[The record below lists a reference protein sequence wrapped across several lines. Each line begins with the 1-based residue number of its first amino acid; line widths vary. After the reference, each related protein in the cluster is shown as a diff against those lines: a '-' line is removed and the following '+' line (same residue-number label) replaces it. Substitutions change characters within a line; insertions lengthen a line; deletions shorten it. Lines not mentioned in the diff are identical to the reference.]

1 VLPGAPGAANMGVMP
16 IQRLAVLVAALSFA
30 SSALAQPDAAADYP
44 NHPVRIIVSTSAGGG
59 VDTVTRIIAA
69 QLQEKLGQP
78 LRAGRWARGAGTPIG
93 PSVTVVMLP
102 SLLRHHCPPREAKVG
117 DSTYHNKARAR
128 QKAGGQQE
136 PRRR

>member
-1 VLPGAPGAANMGVMP
+1 MGAMP
-16 IQRLAVLVAALSFA
+16 MQRLAVLVAAMSFA

-78 LRAGRWARGAGTPIG
+78 FVVEDRGGGGGNIRAEAVYVRNQLANGQVAGHRCAQLIAIGGRRADRIAR
-93 PSVTVVMLP
+93 
-102 SLLRHHCPPREAKVG
+102 SLFAASAHVG
-117 DSTYHNKARAR
+117 LWT
-128 QKAGGQQE
+128 
-136 PRRR
+136 